1 MVIIAQRVTDAER
14 LERIKRVFPDEKEA
28 QDILAY
34 DKAVEAGEKT
44 ESQSE
49 TAPVADN
56 SVLVLRLTGSLSE
69 RANDDV
75 LASMFGDR
83 IPKLGLATMTEA
95 IRQAKESDKV
105 KGIYIEAGAFAPDS
119 YASLAAIRRELE
131 EFRKAGKWIV
141 AYGDSY
147 TQGAYYLA
155 SVADKVY
162 LNPQGQVDW
171 HGLGSEPVFVK
182 DLLAKLNVRMQV
194 AKVGTYKSATEMFT
208 GEKMSDAD
216 RQQTT
221 AYLTGIWQNVVSA
234 VGKSRS
240 LTAQQL
246 NAYADSLV
254 SLAAPQDYVR
264 MRMVDGLLYTDQV
277 RQAVKKKMGLSP
289 DDEIPQVSMSDL
301 LAAGP
306 EDKKGDEIAIYYAV
320 GDIVDGVVAMPSRES
335 VIDAQKVCA
344 DLQDL
349 AKDKEVKAVVLR
361 VNSPGGSAYASEQ
374 IWHQV
379 MELKKVK
386 PVVVSM
392 GSYAASGGYYISCP
406 ANWIVAEPN
415 TLTGSIGIFG
425 MFPDVSGL
433 LREKLGLKFDEVKTN
448 KYALFGTR
456 SRPFT
461 ADELSHLES
470 YIDRGYKLFRQR
482 VADGRRLK
490 VDQVDQVAQGHVWLG
505 QDALRVGLVD
515 QLGGVEVALR
525 KAAQLAKLTQ
535 WHSTAYPVLPDY
547 LSQLLDLPGAARG
560 NYLDEQVRQSLGAYY
575 EPFAL
580 IRDLQAQNPL
590 QARLPFEPNI
600 H

>member
-1 MVIIAQRVTDAER
+1 MKDFFKNVLATAVGVLLVGFITGFFMVVSLVGMA
-14 LERIKRVFPDEKEA
+14 L
-28 QDILAY
+28 
-34 DKAVEAGEKT
+34 
-44 ESQSE
+44 SQSE

-75 LASMFGDR
+75 LASLFGDR

-171 HGLGSEPVFVK
+171 YGLGSEPVFVK

-349 AKDKEVKAVVLR
+349 AKDKDVKAVVLR

-470 YIDRGYKLFRQR
+470 YIDRGYKIFRQR

-490 VDQVDQVAQGHVWLG
+490 VDQVEQVAQGHVWLG
-505 QDALRVGLVD
+505 QDALRIGLVD

-535 WHSTAYPVLPDY
+535 WHSSAYPVLPDY
-547 LSQLLDLPGAARG
+547 LSHLLDLPGAARG
-560 NYLDEQVRQSLGAYY
+560 NYLDEQMRQSLGAYY

-580 IRDLQAQNPL
+580 IRDLQAQNPV

>member
-1 MVIIAQRVTDAER
+1 MKDFFKNVLATAVGVLLVGFITGFFMVVSLVGMA
-14 LERIKRVFPDEKEA
+14 L
-28 QDILAY
+28 
-34 DKAVEAGEKT
+34 
-44 ESQSE
+44 SQSE

-75 LASMFGDR
+75 LASLFGDR

-105 KGIYIEAGAFAPDS
+105 KGIYIEADAFAPDS

-131 EFRKAGKWIV
+131 EFRKAGKWII

-155 SVADKVY
+155 SVADKIY

-349 AKDKEVKAVVLR
+349 AKDKDVKAVVLR

-461 ADELSHLES
+461 ADELSHLKS

-490 VDQVDQVAQGHVWLG
+490 VDQVEQVAQGHVWLG
-505 QDALRVGLVD
+505 QDALRIGLVD

-535 WHSTAYPVLPDY
+535 WHSSAYPVLPDY

-560 NYLDEQVRQSLGAYY
+560 NYLDEQMRQSLGAYY

-580 IRDLQAQNPL
+580 IRDLQAQNPV

>member
-1 MVIIAQRVTDAER
+1 MKDFFKNVLATAVGVLLVGFITGFFMVVSLVGMA
-14 LERIKRVFPDEKEA
+14 L
-28 QDILAY
+28 
-34 DKAVEAGEKT
+34 
-44 ESQSE
+44 SQSE

-75 LASMFGDR
+75 LASLFGDR

-349 AKDKEVKAVVLR
+349 AKDKDVKAVVLR

-490 VDQVDQVAQGHVWLG
+490 VDQVEQVAQGHVWLG
-505 QDALRVGLVD
+505 QDALRIGLAD

-535 WHSTAYPVLPDY
+535 WHSSAYPVLPDY

-560 NYLDEQVRQSLGAYY
+560 NYLDEQMRQSLGAYY

-580 IRDLQAQNPL
+580 IRDLQAQNPV

>member
-1 MVIIAQRVTDAER
+1 MKDFFKNVLATAVGVLLVGFITGFFMVVSLVGMA
-14 LERIKRVFPDEKEA
+14 L
-28 QDILAY
+28 
-34 DKAVEAGEKT
+34 
-44 ESQSE
+44 SQSE

-75 LASMFGDR
+75 LASLFGDR

-349 AKDKEVKAVVLR
+349 AKDKDVKAVVLR

-433 LREKLGLKFDEVKTN
+433 LREKLGLNFDEVKTN

-490 VDQVDQVAQGHVWLG
+490 VDQVEQVAQGHVWLG
-505 QDALRVGLVD
+505 QDALRIGLVD

-535 WHSTAYPVLPDY
+535 WHSSAYPVLPDY

-560 NYLDEQVRQSLGAYY
+560 NYLDEQMRQSLGAYY

-580 IRDLQAQNPL
+580 IRDLQAQNPV

>member
-1 MVIIAQRVTDAER
+1 MKDFFKNVLATAVGVLLVGFITGFFMVVSLVGMA
-14 LERIKRVFPDEKEA
+14 L
-28 QDILAY
+28 
-34 DKAVEAGEKT
+34 
-44 ESQSE
+44 SQSE
-49 TAPVADN
+49 TAPVADY

-75 LASMFGDR
+75 LASLFGDR

-349 AKDKEVKAVVLR
+349 AKDKDVKAVVLR

-490 VDQVDQVAQGHVWLG
+490 VDQVEQVAQGHVWLG
-505 QDALRVGLVD
+505 QDALRIGLVD

-535 WHSTAYPVLPDY
+535 WHSSAYPVLPDY

-560 NYLDEQVRQSLGAYY
+560 NYLDEQMRQSLGAYY

-580 IRDLQAQNPL
+580 IRDLQAQNPV

>member
-1 MVIIAQRVTDAER
+1 MKDFFKNVLATAVGVLLVGFITGFFMVVSLVGMT
-14 LERIKRVFPDEKEA
+14 L
-28 QDILAY
+28 
-34 DKAVEAGEKT
+34 
-44 ESQSE
+44 SQSE

-75 LASMFGDR
+75 LASLFGDR

-277 RQAVKKKMGLSP
+277 RQAVKKKLGLSP

-349 AKDKEVKAVVLR
+349 AKDKDVKAVVLR

-490 VDQVDQVAQGHVWLG
+490 VDQVEQVAQGHVWLG

-560 NYLDEQVRQSLGAYY
+560 NYLDEQMRQSLGAYY

>member
-1 MVIIAQRVTDAER
+1 MKDFFKNVLATAVGVLLVGFITGFFMVVSLVGMA
-14 LERIKRVFPDEKEA
+14 L
-28 QDILAY
+28 
-34 DKAVEAGEKT
+34 
-44 ESQSE
+44 SQSE

-75 LASMFGDR
+75 LASLFGDR

-119 YASLAAIRRELE
+119 YASLAAIRRELK

-254 SLAAPQDYVR
+254 LLAAPQDYVR

-349 AKDKEVKAVVLR
+349 AKDKDVKAVVLR

-490 VDQVDQVAQGHVWLG
+490 VDQVEQVAQGHVWLG
-505 QDALRVGLVD
+505 QDALRIGLVD

-535 WHSTAYPVLPDY
+535 WHSSAYPVLPDY

-560 NYLDEQVRQSLGAYY
+560 NYLDEQMRQSAGAYY

-580 IRDLQAQNPL
+580 IRDLQAQNPV

>member
-1 MVIIAQRVTDAER
+1 MKDFFKNVLATAVGVLLVGFITGFFMVVSLVGMA
-14 LERIKRVFPDEKEA
+14 L
-28 QDILAY
+28 
-34 DKAVEAGEKT
+34 
-44 ESQSE
+44 SQSE

-56 SVLVLRLTGSLSE
+56 SVLVLRFTGSLSE

-75 LASMFGDR
+75 LASLFGDR

-155 SVADKVY
+155 SVADKIY

-349 AKDKEVKAVVLR
+349 AKDKDVKAVVLR

-490 VDQVDQVAQGHVWLG
+490 VEQVEQVAQGHVWLG

-560 NYLDEQVRQSLGAYY
+560 NYLDEQMRQSLGAYY

>member
-1 MVIIAQRVTDAER
+1 MKDFFKNVLATAVGVLLVGFITGFFMVVSLVGMA
-14 LERIKRVFPDEKEA
+14 L
-28 QDILAY
+28 
-34 DKAVEAGEKT
+34 
-44 ESQSE
+44 SQSE

-75 LASMFGDR
+75 LASLFGDR

-349 AKDKEVKAVVLR
+349 AKDKDVKAVVLR

-490 VDQVDQVAQGHVWLG
+490 VDQVEQVAQGHVWLG
-505 QDALRVGLVD
+505 QDALRIGLVD

-535 WHSTAYPVLPDY
+535 WHSSAYPVLPDY

-560 NYLDEQVRQSLGAYY
+560 NYLDEQMRQSLGAYY

-580 IRDLQAQNPL
+580 IRDLQAQNPV
-590 QARLPFEPNI
+590 QARLTFEPNI

>member
-1 MVIIAQRVTDAER
+1 MKDFFKNVLATAVGVLLVGFITGFFMVVSLVGMA
-14 LERIKRVFPDEKEA
+14 L
-28 QDILAY
+28 
-34 DKAVEAGEKT
+34 
-44 ESQSE
+44 SQSE

-75 LASMFGDR
+75 LASLFGDR

-131 EFRKAGKWIV
+131 EFRKAGKWII

-306 EDKKGDEIAIYYAV
+306 EDKKGDEIAVYYAV

-349 AKDKEVKAVVLR
+349 AKDKDVKAVVLR

-490 VDQVDQVAQGHVWLG
+490 VDQVEQVSQGHVWLG

-547 LSQLLDLPGAARG
+547 LSQLLDLPEAARG
-560 NYLDEQVRQSLGAYY
+560 NYLDEQMRQSLGAYY

-580 IRDLQAQNPL
+580 IRDLQAQNPV

>member
-1 MVIIAQRVTDAER
+1 MKDFFKNVLATAVGVLLVGFITGFFMVVSLVGMA
-14 LERIKRVFPDEKEA
+14 L
-28 QDILAY
+28 
-34 DKAVEAGEKT
+34 
-44 ESQSE
+44 SQSE

-75 LASMFGDR
+75 LASLFGDR

-171 HGLGSEPVFVK
+171 HGLGCEPVFVK

-306 EDKKGDEIAIYYAV
+306 EDKKGDEIAVYYAV

-349 AKDKEVKAVVLR
+349 AKDKDVKAVVLR

-392 GSYAASGGYYISCP
+392 GSFAASGGYYISCP

-490 VDQVDQVAQGHVWLG
+490 VDQVEQVAQGHVWLG

-560 NYLDEQVRQSLGAYY
+560 NYLDEQMRQSLGAYY

-580 IRDLQAQNPL
+580 IRDLQAQNPV

>member
-1 MVIIAQRVTDAER
+1 MKDFFKNVLATAVGVLLVGFITGFFMVVSLVGMA
-14 LERIKRVFPDEKEA
+14 L
-28 QDILAY
+28 
-34 DKAVEAGEKT
+34 
-44 ESQSE
+44 SQSE

-69 RANDDV
+69 RANEDV
-75 LASMFGDR
+75 LASLFGDR

-306 EDKKGDEIAIYYAV
+306 EDKKGDEIAVYYAV

-349 AKDKEVKAVVLR
+349 AKDKDVKAVVLR

-490 VDQVDQVAQGHVWLG
+490 VDQVEQVAQGHVWLG

-560 NYLDEQVRQSLGAYY
+560 NYLDEQMRQSLGAYY

-580 IRDLQAQNPL
+580 IRDLQAQNPV

>member
-1 MVIIAQRVTDAER
+1 MKDFFKNVLATAVGVLLVGFITGFFMVVSLVGMA
-14 LERIKRVFPDEKEA
+14 L
-28 QDILAY
+28 
-34 DKAVEAGEKT
+34 
-44 ESQSE
+44 SQSE

-75 LASMFGDR
+75 LASLFGDR

-306 EDKKGDEIAIYYAV
+306 EDKKGDEIAVYYAV

-349 AKDKEVKAVVLR
+349 AKDKDVKAVVLR

-490 VDQVDQVAQGHVWLG
+490 VDQVEQVAQGHVWLG
-505 QDALRVGLVD
+505 QDALRIGLVD

-535 WHSTAYPVLPDY
+535 WHSSAYPVLPDY
-547 LSQLLDLPGAARG
+547 LSQLLDLPGTARG
-560 NYLDEQVRQSLGAYY
+560 NYLDEQMRQSLGAYY

-580 IRDLQAQNPL
+580 IRDLQAQNPV

>member
-1 MVIIAQRVTDAER
+1 MKDFFKNVLATAVGVLLVGFITGFFMVVSLVGMA
-14 LERIKRVFPDEKEA
+14 L
-28 QDILAY
+28 
-34 DKAVEAGEKT
+34 
-44 ESQSE
+44 SQSE

-75 LASMFGDR
+75 LASLFGDR

-131 EFRKAGKWIV
+131 EFRKAGKWII

-277 RQAVKKKMGLSP
+277 RQTVKKKMGLSP

-306 EDKKGDEIAIYYAV
+306 EDKKGDEIAVYYAV

-349 AKDKEVKAVVLR
+349 AKDKDVKAVVLR

-490 VDQVDQVAQGHVWLG
+490 VDQVEQVAQGYVWLG
-505 QDALRVGLVD
+505 QDALRIGLVD

-535 WHSTAYPVLPDY
+535 WHSSAYPVLPDY

-560 NYLDEQVRQSLGAYY
+560 NYLDEQMRQSLGAYY

-580 IRDLQAQNPL
+580 IRDLQAQNPV

>member
-1 MVIIAQRVTDAER
+1 MKDFFKNVLATAVGVLLVGFITGFFMVVSLVGMA
-14 LERIKRVFPDEKEA
+14 L
-28 QDILAY
+28 
-34 DKAVEAGEKT
+34 
-44 ESQSE
+44 SQSE

-75 LASMFGDR
+75 LASLFGDR

-155 SVADKVY
+155 SAADKVY

-349 AKDKEVKAVVLR
+349 AKDKDVKAVVLR

-490 VDQVDQVAQGHVWLG
+490 VDQVEQVAQGHVWLG
-505 QDALRVGLVD
+505 QDALRIGLVD

-525 KAAQLAKLTQ
+525 KAAQLAKFTQ
-535 WHSTAYPVLPDY
+535 WHSSAYPVLPDY

-560 NYLDEQVRQSLGAYY
+560 NYLDEQMRQSLGAYY

-580 IRDLQAQNPL
+580 IRDLQAQNPV

>member
-1 MVIIAQRVTDAER
+1 MKDFFKNVLATAVGVLLVGFITGFFMVVSLVGMA
-14 LERIKRVFPDEKEA
+14 L
-28 QDILAY
+28 
-34 DKAVEAGEKT
+34 
-44 ESQSE
+44 SQSE

-75 LASMFGDR
+75 LASLFGDR

-155 SVADKVY
+155 SVADKIY

-277 RQAVKKKMGLSP
+277 RQAVKKKLGLSP

-306 EDKKGDEIAIYYAV
+306 EDKKGDEIAVYYAV
-320 GDIVDGVVAMPSRES
+320 GDIVDGVAAMPSRES

-349 AKDKEVKAVVLR
+349 AKDKDVKAVVLR

-490 VDQVDQVAQGHVWLG
+490 VDQVEQVAQGHVWLG
-505 QDALRVGLVD
+505 QDALKIGLVD

-535 WHSTAYPVLPDY
+535 WHSSAYPVLPDY

-560 NYLDEQVRQSLGAYY
+560 NYLDEQMRQSLGAYY

>member
-1 MVIIAQRVTDAER
+1 MKDFFKNVLATAVGVLLVGFITGFFMVVSLVGMA
-14 LERIKRVFPDEKEA
+14 L
-28 QDILAY
+28 
-34 DKAVEAGEKT
+34 
-44 ESQSE
+44 SQSE

-75 LASMFGDR
+75 LASLFGDR

-131 EFRKAGKWIV
+131 EFRKAGKWII

-320 GDIVDGVVAMPSRES
+320 GDIVDGVVAMPSCES

-349 AKDKEVKAVVLR
+349 AKDKDVKAVVLR

-490 VDQVDQVAQGHVWLG
+490 VDQVEQVAQGHVWLG
-505 QDALRVGLVD
+505 QDALRIGLVD

-535 WHSTAYPVLPDY
+535 WHSSAYPVLPDY

-560 NYLDEQVRQSLGAYY
+560 NYLDEQMRQSLGAYY

-580 IRDLQAQNPL
+580 IRDLQAQNPV

>member
-1 MVIIAQRVTDAER
+1 MKDFFKNVLATAVGVLLVGFITGFFMVVSLVGMA
-14 LERIKRVFPDEKEA
+14 L
-28 QDILAY
+28 
-34 DKAVEAGEKT
+34 
-44 ESQSE
+44 SQSE

-75 LASMFGDR
+75 LASLFGDR

-277 RQAVKKKMGLSP
+277 RQAVKKKLGLSP

-349 AKDKEVKAVVLR
+349 AKDKDVKAVVLR

-490 VDQVDQVAQGHVWLG
+490 VDQVEQVAQGHVWLG

-560 NYLDEQVRQSLGAYY
+560 NYLDEQMRQSLGAYY

>member
-1 MVIIAQRVTDAER
+1 MKDFFKNVLATAVGVLLVGFITGFFMVVSLVGMA
-14 LERIKRVFPDEKEA
+14 L
-28 QDILAY
+28 
-34 DKAVEAGEKT
+34 
-44 ESQSE
+44 SQSE

-75 LASMFGDR
+75 LASLFGDR

-306 EDKKGDEIAIYYAV
+306 EDKKGDEIAVYYAV

-349 AKDKEVKAVVLR
+349 AKDKDVKAVVLR

-490 VDQVDQVAQGHVWLG
+490 VDQVEQVAQGHVWLG

-560 NYLDEQVRQSLGAYY
+560 NYLDEQMRQSLGAYY

-580 IRDLQAQNPL
+580 IRALQAQNPV

>member
-1 MVIIAQRVTDAER
+1 MKDFFKNVLATAVGVLLVGFITGFFMVVSLVGMA
-14 LERIKRVFPDEKEA
+14 L
-28 QDILAY
+28 
-34 DKAVEAGEKT
+34 
-44 ESQSE
+44 SQSE

-75 LASMFGDR
+75 LASLFGDR

-119 YASLAAIRRELE
+119 YASLAAIRRELV

-246 NAYADSLV
+246 NAYADNLV

-349 AKDKEVKAVVLR
+349 AKDKDVKAVVLR

-490 VDQVDQVAQGHVWLG
+490 VDQVEQVAQGHVWLG
-505 QDALRVGLVD
+505 QDALRIGLVD

-535 WHSTAYPVLPDY
+535 WHSSAYPVLPDY

-560 NYLDEQVRQSLGAYY
+560 NYLDEQMRQSLGAYY

-580 IRDLQAQNPL
+580 IRDLQAQNPV

>member
-1 MVIIAQRVTDAER
+1 MKDFFKNVLATAVGVLLVGFITGFFMVVSLVGMA
-14 LERIKRVFPDEKEA
+14 L
-28 QDILAY
+28 
-34 DKAVEAGEKT
+34 
-44 ESQSE
+44 SQSE

-69 RANDDV
+69 RANDDM

-131 EFRKAGKWIV
+131 EFRKTGKWII

-254 SLAAPQDYVR
+254 SLAAPQDYVW

-277 RQAVKKKMGLSP
+277 RQAVKKKLGLSP

-306 EDKKGDEIAIYYAV
+306 EDKKGDEIAVYYAV

-349 AKDKEVKAVVLR
+349 AKDKDVKAVVLR

-490 VDQVDQVAQGHVWLG
+490 VDQVEQVAQGHVWLG
-505 QDALRVGLVD
+505 QDALKIGLVD

-535 WHSTAYPVLPDY
+535 WHSSAYPVLPDY

-560 NYLDEQVRQSLGAYY
+560 NYLDEQMRQSLGAYY

>member
-1 MVIIAQRVTDAER
+1 MKDFFKNVLATAVGVLLVGFITGFFMVVSLVGMA
-14 LERIKRVFPDEKEA
+14 L
-28 QDILAY
+28 
-34 DKAVEAGEKT
+34 
-44 ESQSE
+44 SQSE

-75 LASMFGDR
+75 LASLFGDR

-320 GDIVDGVVAMPSRES
+320 GNIVDGVVAMPSRES

-349 AKDKEVKAVVLR
+349 AKDKDVKAVVLR

-490 VDQVDQVAQGHVWLG
+490 VDQVEQVAQGHVWLG
-505 QDALRVGLVD
+505 QDALRIGLVD

-535 WHSTAYPVLPDY
+535 WHSSAYPVLPDY

-560 NYLDEQVRQSLGAYY
+560 NYLDEQMRQSLGAYY

-580 IRDLQAQNPL
+580 IRDLQAQNPV

>member
-1 MVIIAQRVTDAER
+1 MKDFFKNVLATAVGVLLVGFITGFFMVVSLVGMA
-14 LERIKRVFPDEKEA
+14 L
-28 QDILAY
+28 
-34 DKAVEAGEKT
+34 
-44 ESQSE
+44 SQSE

-75 LASMFGDR
+75 LASLFGDR

-105 KGIYIEAGAFAPDS
+105 MGIYIEAGAFAPDS

-349 AKDKEVKAVVLR
+349 AKDKDVKAVVLR

-490 VDQVDQVAQGHVWLG
+490 VDQVEQVAQGHVWLG

-560 NYLDEQVRQSLGAYY
+560 NYLDEQMRQSLGAYY

>member
-1 MVIIAQRVTDAER
+1 MKDFFKNVLATAVGVLLVGFITGFFMVVSLVGMA
-14 LERIKRVFPDEKEA
+14 L
-28 QDILAY
+28 
-34 DKAVEAGEKT
+34 
-44 ESQSE
+44 SQSE

-75 LASMFGDR
+75 LASLFGDR

-131 EFRKAGKWIV
+131 EFRKAGKWII

-182 DLLAKLNVRMQV
+182 DLLAKLNVRIQV

-277 RQAVKKKMGLSP
+277 RQAVKKKLGLSP

-306 EDKKGDEIAIYYAV
+306 EDKKGDEIAVYYAV

-349 AKDKEVKAVVLR
+349 AKDKDVKAVVLR

-490 VDQVDQVAQGHVWLG
+490 VDQVEQVAQGHVWLG

-535 WHSTAYPVLPDY
+535 WHSSAYPVLPDY

-560 NYLDEQVRQSLGAYY
+560 NYLDEQMRQSLGAYY

>member
-1 MVIIAQRVTDAER
+1 MKDFFKNVLATAVGVLLVGFITGFFMVVSLVGMA
-14 LERIKRVFPDEKEA
+14 L
-28 QDILAY
+28 
-34 DKAVEAGEKT
+34 
-44 ESQSE
+44 SQSE

-75 LASMFGDR
+75 LASLFGDR

-131 EFRKAGKWIV
+131 EFRKAGKWII

-246 NAYADSLV
+246 NGYADSLV

-277 RQAVKKKMGLSP
+277 RQTVKKKLGLSP

-335 VIDAQKVCA
+335 MIDAQKVCA

-349 AKDKEVKAVVLR
+349 AKDKDVKAVVLR

-490 VDQVDQVAQGHVWLG
+490 VDQVEQVAQGHVWLG
-505 QDALRVGLVD
+505 QDTLRVGLVD

-547 LSQLLDLPGAARG
+547 LSQLLELPGAARG
-560 NYLDEQVRQSLGAYY
+560 NYLDEQMRQSLGAYY

-580 IRDLQAQNPL
+580 IRDLQAQNPI

>member
-1 MVIIAQRVTDAER
+1 MKDFFKNVLATAVGVLLVGFITGFFMVVSLVGMT
-14 LERIKRVFPDEKEA
+14 L
-28 QDILAY
+28 
-34 DKAVEAGEKT
+34 
-44 ESQSE
+44 SQSE

-75 LASMFGDR
+75 LASLFGDR

-131 EFRKAGKWIV
+131 EFRKTGKWII

-277 RQAVKKKMGLSP
+277 RQTVKKKMGLSP

-306 EDKKGDEIAIYYAV
+306 EDKKGDEIAVYYAV

-349 AKDKEVKAVVLR
+349 AKDKDVKAVVLR

-490 VDQVDQVAQGHVWLG
+490 VDQVEQVAQGHVWLG
-505 QDALRVGLVD
+505 QDALKIGLVD

-560 NYLDEQVRQSLGAYY
+560 NYLDEQMRQSLGAYY

-580 IRDLQAQNPL
+580 IRDLQAQNPV

>member
-1 MVIIAQRVTDAER
+1 MKDFFKNVLATAVGVLLVGFITGFFMVVSLVGMA
-14 LERIKRVFPDEKEA
+14 L
-28 QDILAY
+28 
-34 DKAVEAGEKT
+34 
-44 ESQSE
+44 SQSE

-69 RANDDV
+69 RANDDM
-75 LASMFGDR
+75 LASLFGDR

-131 EFRKAGKWIV
+131 EFRKAGKWII

-277 RQAVKKKMGLSP
+277 RQAVKKKLGLSP

-306 EDKKGDEIAIYYAV
+306 EDKKGDEIAVYYAV

-349 AKDKEVKAVVLR
+349 AKDKDVKAVVLR

-490 VDQVDQVAQGHVWLG
+490 VDQVEQVAQGHVWLG
-505 QDALRVGLVD
+505 QDALKIGLVD

-535 WHSTAYPVLPDY
+535 WHSSAYPVLPDY

-560 NYLDEQVRQSLGAYY
+560 NYLDEQMRQSLGAYY

>member
-1 MVIIAQRVTDAER
+1 MKDFFKNVLATAVGVLLVGFITGFFMVVSLVGMA
-14 LERIKRVFPDEKEA
+14 L
-28 QDILAY
+28 
-34 DKAVEAGEKT
+34 
-44 ESQSE
+44 SQSE

-69 RANDDV
+69 RANDDM
-75 LASMFGDR
+75 LASLFGDR

-131 EFRKAGKWIV
+131 EFRKAGKWII

-171 HGLGSEPVFVK
+171 HGLGSESVFVK

-264 MRMVDGLLYTDQV
+264 MRMVDELLYTDQV
-277 RQAVKKKMGLSP
+277 RQTVKKKLGLSP

-349 AKDKEVKAVVLR
+349 AKDKDVKAVVLR

-490 VDQVDQVAQGHVWLG
+490 VDQVEQVAQGHVWLG
-505 QDALRVGLVD
+505 QDALRIGLVD

-535 WHSTAYPVLPDY
+535 WHSSAYPVLPDY

-560 NYLDEQVRQSLGAYY
+560 NYLDEQMRQSLGAYY

-580 IRDLQAQNPL
+580 IRDLQAQNPV

>member
-1 MVIIAQRVTDAER
+1 MKDFFKNVLATAVGVLLVGFITGFFMVVSLVGMA
-14 LERIKRVFPDEKEA
+14 L
-28 QDILAY
+28 
-34 DKAVEAGEKT
+34 
-44 ESQSE
+44 SQSE

-75 LASMFGDR
+75 LASLFGDR
-83 IPKLGLATMTEA
+83 IPKLGLATMTDA

-349 AKDKEVKAVVLR
+349 AKDKDVKAVVLR

-490 VDQVDQVAQGHVWLG
+490 VDQVEQVAQGHVWLG
-505 QDALRVGLVD
+505 QDALRIGLVD

-535 WHSTAYPVLPDY
+535 WHSSAYPVLPDY

-560 NYLDEQVRQSLGAYY
+560 NYLDEQMRQSLGAYY

-580 IRDLQAQNPL
+580 IRDLQAQNPV

>member
-1 MVIIAQRVTDAER
+1 MKDFFKNVLATAVGVLLVGFITGFFMVVSLVGMA
-14 LERIKRVFPDEKEA
+14 L
-28 QDILAY
+28 
-34 DKAVEAGEKT
+34 
-44 ESQSE
+44 SQSE

-75 LASMFGDR
+75 LASLFGDR

-131 EFRKAGKWIV
+131 EFRKAGKWII

-264 MRMVDGLLYTDQV
+264 MRMVDGLLYTDQI
-277 RQAVKKKMGLSP
+277 RQAVKKKLGLSP

-349 AKDKEVKAVVLR
+349 AKDKDVKAVVLR

-490 VDQVDQVAQGHVWLG
+490 VDQVEQVAQGHVWLG
-505 QDALRVGLVD
+505 QDALKIGLVD

-535 WHSTAYPVLPDY
+535 WHSSAYPVLPDY

-560 NYLDEQVRQSLGAYY
+560 NYLDEQMRQSLGAYY

>member
-1 MVIIAQRVTDAER
+1 MKDFFKNVLATAVGVLLVGFFTGFFMVVSLVGMA
-14 LERIKRVFPDEKEA
+14 L
-28 QDILAY
+28 
-34 DKAVEAGEKT
+34 
-44 ESQSE
+44 SQSE

-75 LASMFGDR
+75 LASLFGDR

-131 EFRKAGKWIV
+131 EFRKAGKWII

-349 AKDKEVKAVVLR
+349 AKDKDVKAVVLR

-490 VDQVDQVAQGHVWLG
+490 VDQVEQVAQGHVWLG
-505 QDALRVGLVD
+505 QDALRIGLVD

-535 WHSTAYPVLPDY
+535 WHSSAYPVLPDY

-560 NYLDEQVRQSLGAYY
+560 NYLDEQMRQSLGAYY

>member
-1 MVIIAQRVTDAER
+1 MKDFFKNVLATAVGVLLVGFITGFFMVVSLVGMA
-14 LERIKRVFPDEKEA
+14 L
-28 QDILAY
+28 
-34 DKAVEAGEKT
+34 
-44 ESQSE
+44 SQSE

-75 LASMFGDR
+75 LASLFGDR

-131 EFRKAGKWIV
+131 EFRKAGKWII

-147 TQGAYYLA
+147 TQGTYYLA

-277 RQAVKKKMGLSP
+277 RQTVKKELGLSP

-306 EDKKGDEIAIYYAV
+306 EDKKGDEIAVYYAV

-349 AKDKEVKAVVLR
+349 ARDKDVKAVVLR

-482 VADGRRLK
+482 VADGRRPK
-490 VDQVDQVAQGHVWLG
+490 VDQVEQVAQGHVWLG

-560 NYLDEQVRQSLGAYY
+560 NYLDEQMRQSLGAYY

-580 IRDLQAQNPL
+580 IRDLQMQNPV

>member
-1 MVIIAQRVTDAER
+1 MKDFFKNVLATAVGVLLVGFITGFFMVVSLVGMA
-14 LERIKRVFPDEKEA
+14 L
-28 QDILAY
+28 
-34 DKAVEAGEKT
+34 
-44 ESQSE
+44 SQSE

-75 LASMFGDR
+75 LASLFGDR

-306 EDKKGDEIAIYYAV
+306 EDKKGDEIAVYYAV

-349 AKDKEVKAVVLR
+349 AKDKDVKAVVLR

-490 VDQVDQVAQGHVWLG
+490 VDQVEQVAQGHVWLG

-560 NYLDEQVRQSLGAYY
+560 NYLDEQMRQSLGAYY

-580 IRDLQAQNPL
+580 IRNLQAQNPV

>member
-1 MVIIAQRVTDAER
+1 MKDFFKNVLATAVGVLLVGFITGFFMVVSLVGMA
-14 LERIKRVFPDEKEA
+14 L
-28 QDILAY
+28 
-34 DKAVEAGEKT
+34 
-44 ESQSE
+44 SQSE

-75 LASMFGDR
+75 LASLFGDR

-105 KGIYIEAGAFAPDS
+105 KGIYIEVGAFAPDS

-131 EFRKAGKWIV
+131 EFRKAGKWII

-277 RQAVKKKMGLSP
+277 RQAVKKKLGLSP

-349 AKDKEVKAVVLR
+349 AKDKDVKAVVLR

-490 VDQVDQVAQGHVWLG
+490 VDQVEQVAQGHVWLG
-505 QDALRVGLVD
+505 QDALKIGLVD

-560 NYLDEQVRQSLGAYY
+560 NYLDEQMRQSLGAYY

-580 IRDLQAQNPL
+580 IRDLQAQNPV

>member
-1 MVIIAQRVTDAER
+1 MKDFFKNVLATAVGVLLVGFITGFFMVVSLVGMA
-14 LERIKRVFPDEKEA
+14 L
-28 QDILAY
+28 
-34 DKAVEAGEKT
+34 
-44 ESQSE
+44 SQSE

-75 LASMFGDR
+75 LASLFGDR

-105 KGIYIEAGAFAPDS
+105 KGVYIEAGAFAPDS

-349 AKDKEVKAVVLR
+349 AKDKDVKAVVLR

-490 VDQVDQVAQGHVWLG
+490 VDQVEQVAQGHVWLG
-505 QDALRVGLVD
+505 QDALRIGLVD

-535 WHSTAYPVLPDY
+535 WHSSAYPVLPDY

-560 NYLDEQVRQSLGAYY
+560 NYLDEQMRQSLGAYY

-580 IRDLQAQNPL
+580 IRDLQAQNPV

>member
-1 MVIIAQRVTDAER
+1 MKDFFKNVLATAVGVLLVGFITGFFMVVSLVGMA
-14 LERIKRVFPDEKEA
+14 L
-28 QDILAY
+28 
-34 DKAVEAGEKT
+34 
-44 ESQSE
+44 SQSE

-75 LASMFGDR
+75 LASLFGDR

-306 EDKKGDEIAIYYAV
+306 EDKKGDEIAVYYAV

-349 AKDKEVKAVVLR
+349 AKDKDVKAVVLR

-379 MELKKVK
+379 MALKKVK

-490 VDQVDQVAQGHVWLG
+490 VDQVEQVAQGHVWLG

-560 NYLDEQVRQSLGAYY
+560 NYLDEQMRQSLGAYY

-580 IRDLQAQNPL
+580 IRDLQAQNPV

>member
-1 MVIIAQRVTDAER
+1 MKDFFKNVLATAVGVLLVGFITGFFMVVSLVGMA
-14 LERIKRVFPDEKEA
+14 L
-28 QDILAY
+28 
-34 DKAVEAGEKT
+34 
-44 ESQSE
+44 SQSE

-69 RANDDV
+69 RANDDM
-75 LASMFGDR
+75 LASLFGDR

-131 EFRKAGKWIV
+131 EFRKAGKWII

-301 LAAGP
+301 QAAGP

-349 AKDKEVKAVVLR
+349 AKDKDVKAVVLR

-505 QDALRVGLVD
+505 QDALRIGLVD

-535 WHSTAYPVLPDY
+535 WHSSAYPVLPDY

-560 NYLDEQVRQSLGAYY
+560 NYLDEQMRQSLGAYY

-580 IRDLQAQNPL
+580 IRDLQAQNPV